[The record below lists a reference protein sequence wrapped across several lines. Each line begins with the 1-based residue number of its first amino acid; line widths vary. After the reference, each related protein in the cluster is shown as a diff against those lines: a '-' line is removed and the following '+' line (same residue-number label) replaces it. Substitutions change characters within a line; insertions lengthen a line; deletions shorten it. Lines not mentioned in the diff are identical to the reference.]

1 MLLLPPPLLPV
12 WLLRHS
18 VALCLILLHSS
29 VLMTFCFHHASTS
42 CSKGCYCS
50 EAPGGAGGG
59 RTVRCSHARLGEVP
73 RDLPNDT
80 QRLYLDFNHIV
91 SVPANAFKGLPLLA
105 ELDLSHNTIVKLEN
119 GAFRGL
125 EERLKLLDL
134 SANRLMSL
142 NREAVGSLRS
152 HTNLSHNPWHC
163 DCELQHV
170 VPSLEL
176 EPASLAGMVCETA
189 VPEEHAGMPFLLLA
203 HDVDLCK
210 VARRTTDV
218 AMLVTMFGWF
228 AMVIAYL
235 VHYVWQNQ
243 DDTRRHLAY
252 LKSLPG
258 LQHKSEESS
267 AVSTVV

>member
-1 MLLLPPPLLPV
+1 MPLPV

-18 VALCLILLHSS
+18 VALCLLLLHSS
-29 VLMTFCFHHASTS
+29 VLMTLCFHHASTS

-50 EAPGGAGGG
+50 EAGAGGG
-59 RTVRCSHARLGEVP
+59 RTVRCSHAGLGEVP

-80 QRLYLDFNHIV
+80 LRLYLDFNHIAAV
-91 SVPANAFKGLPLLA
+91 SAHAFEGLPLLA
-105 ELDLSHNTIVKLEN
+105 ELDLSHNAIAKLES
-119 GAFRGL
+119 GAFHGL
-125 EERLKLLDL
+125 EERLQRLDL

-152 HTNLSHNPWHC
+152 RANLSHNPWHC

-203 HDVDLCK
+203 HDVDLCNM
-210 VARRTTDV
+210 ARRTTDV

-235 VHYVWQNQ
+235 VHYVRQNQ
-243 DDTRRHLAY
+243 DDTRRHLEY

-258 LQHKSEESS
+258 LQSKSEESLTI
-267 AVSTVV
+267 STVV